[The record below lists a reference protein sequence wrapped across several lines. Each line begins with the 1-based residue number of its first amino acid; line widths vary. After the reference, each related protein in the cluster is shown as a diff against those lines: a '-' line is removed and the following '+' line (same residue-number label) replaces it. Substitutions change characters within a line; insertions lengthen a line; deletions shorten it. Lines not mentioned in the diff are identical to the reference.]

1 MSPSRPFILRPV
13 ATALLMVAMFLAGG
27 VAYFQI
33 PVSALPEVDY
43 PTIQVLTFYPGASPD
58 VVASAVTAPLER
70 QFGEVAGLSQMT
82 STSSGGVS
90 VIVMQ
95 FQLSLNIDI
104 AEQEVQAA
112 INGGQSYLPANL
124 PSPPVYSKSN
134 PADAPVLTLALTSN
148 EIPLSQVE
156 DLADTRLAPKIS
168 QIAGVGLVS
177 ISGGQKP
184 AVRIQANPTALSA
197 YGINLEDLRNALVGN
212 SLNSAKG
219 NFDGP
224 SQDFTINANDQLVT
238 SSDYKQVVV
247 AYRNGAP
254 VMLTDVA
261 RIVDSVENASL
272 AAWTNSTPAV
282 ILNIQRQPSANTI
295 QVVNSIQALLPQLEN
310 TLPAAV
316 HVSVI
321 TDRTVSIRASVRDVE
336 FELMLTIALVVMVI
350 FLFLRSFSATI
361 IPSVAVPL
369 SLVGTFGVMYLA
381 GYSLNNLTMMALT
394 ISTGFVVD
402 DAIVMIENIS
412 RYIEEGMTP
421 MEAALV
427 GAEQIGF
434 TILSLTVSLI
444 AVLIP
449 LLFMGDVAGRLFRQ
463 FAVTLAVTII
473 LSAFVS
479 LTLTPMM
486 SARILKY
493 VPEDKQGRFYHWSE
507 KIFTDI
513 IAFYGRTLKFVLR
526 YQGITMLVFVATLV
540 LTGILYITI
549 PKGFFP
555 TQDTG
560 IIQGITQASPSI
572 SVASMNEK
580 QQQVAKVILQDPAVQ
595 GISSFI
601 GADGTNTTL
610 NSGRIQIVLKPLGS
624 GKDDRSDS
632 ALAVIS
638 RLQNSLASVPGITL
652 YMQPVQDLTVDDQV
666 SRTEYQ
672 YTIEDPSQT
681 ELNSVT
687 KRFVNEL
694 KKLPQLADVVTDQ
707 QLGGG
712 AENLVI
718 DRATASRF
726 GITPSTIDN
735 TLYDAF
741 GQRQVNTMYTQIN
754 QYHVI
759 LETDPQFQKSPNKL
773 NDIYIQSSQ
782 TSSTSG
788 STASNTAGSSSGAG
802 SGNAASSGNAMLSA
816 SATNGVSAA
825 SSSTSAL
832 SSGNRG
838 TTTPGTSAA
847 NSSSALSASTNSSG
861 SATVLSNSSTSTGT
875 SSSAN
880 TAASSTTRSGSG
892 STSAPGSS
900 TTGGGGGGGSSS
912 TPSTTLATPIPLS
925 TFTRFEP
932 SSEAL
937 SINHQGQ
944 FPSVTVSFNLTPGYS
959 LSQALDAIN
968 KILTGKNTK
977 FPDSVVSNYQGTAAA
992 FESSLSNE
1000 GLLILAALVTV
1011 YIVLG
1016 VLYESFVHPLTI
1028 LSTLPSAGVGA
1039 LLALR
1044 LFGLDLDIVGII
1056 GIILLIGIV
1065 KKNGIM
1071 MVDFALEAERHH
1083 GQNATDAIYQAA
1095 LLRFRPIMM
1104 TTMAALFSGIPLA
1117 FGTGIGSELRKP
1129 LGVAMVGGL
1138 IFSQVLTLYTTPVI
1152 YIFFDNLGERLT
1164 RRKPNKGTIEHADV
1178 HGRQQPEGQ
1187 HG

>member
-27 VAYFQI
+27 VAYFQL

-43 PTIQVLTFYPGASPD
+43 PTIEVQTFYPGASPE
-58 VVASAVTAPLER
+58 VMASAVTAPLER

-82 STSSGGVS
+82 STSSGGS
-90 VIVMQ
+90 SIIVMQ
-95 FQLSLNIDI
+95 FQLSLDIDV

-112 INGGQSYLPANL
+112 INAAQSYLPAGL
-124 PSPPVYSKSN
+124 PAPPVYSKSN
-134 PADAPVLTLALTSN
+134 PADAPVLTLALTSTTM
-148 EIPLSQVE
+148 PLSSVE

-168 QIAGVGLVS
+168 QITGVGLVS

-197 YGINLEDLRNALVGN
+197 YGINLEDLRNALTAN
-212 SLNSAKG
+212 SLDSAKG

-224 SQDFTINANDQLVT
+224 SQDYTINANDQLVT
-238 SSDYKQVVV
+238 SKDYKQVVV
-247 AYRNGAP
+247 AYRDGAP

-261 RIVDSVENASL
+261 RVVDGVENKDL
-272 AAWTNSTPAV
+272 AAWVDKTPAV
-282 ILNIQRQPSANTI
+282 VLNIQRQPGANTI
-295 QVVNSIQALLPQLEN
+295 QVVDSIEHLLPQLES

-316 HVSVI
+316 HVAIV
-321 TDRTVSIRASVRDVE
+321 TDRTTDIRASVKDVE
-336 FELMLTIALVVMVI
+336 FELLLVIVLVVMVI
-350 FLFLRSFSATI
+350 FLFLRSLSATI
-361 IPSVAVPL
+361 IPSIAVPL

-412 RYIEEGMTP
+412 RYIEEGEPP
-421 MEAALV
+421 MEAALK

-486 SARILKY
+486 SARLLKY
-493 VPEDKQGRFYHWSE
+493 VPPEKQGWFYKRSE
-507 KIFTDI
+507 EVFERT
-513 IAFYGRTLKFVLR
+513 IAFYGRTLRWVLK
-526 YQGITMLVFVATLV
+526 YQTLTLLVALGTLV
-540 LTGILYITI
+540 LTVLLYISI

-560 IIQGITQASPSI
+560 IIQGITQASPSV
-572 SVASMNEK
+572 SFPEMEQK
-580 QQQVAKVILQDPAVQ
+580 QQQVAQVILNDPAVS

-610 NSGRIQIVLKPLGS
+610 NSGRIEINLKPLE
-624 GKDDRSDS
+624 DRKMS
-632 ALAVIS
+632 ATAVIQ
-638 RLQNSLASVPGITL
+638 RLDSKIAQVPGITL
-652 YMQPVQDLTVDDQV
+652 YMQPVQDLTVDDRV

-672 YTIEDPSQT
+672 YTLEDPSQT
-681 ELNSVT
+681 ELNRVT
-687 KRFVNEL
+687 HDLVAQL
-694 KKLPQLADVVTDQ
+694 KKLPELADVVTDQ
-707 QLGGG
+707 QLGGQ
-712 AENLVI
+712 AESVVI
-718 DRATASRF
+718 DRPTASRF
-726 GITPSTIDN
+726 SITPSTIDN

-741 GQRQVNTMYTQIN
+741 GQRQINTMYTQLN

-759 LETDPQFQKSPNKL
+759 LEVDPNFERSPNSLK
-773 NDIYIQSSQ
+773 DIYVQA
-782 TSSTSG
+782 STSG
-788 STASNTAGSSSGAG
+788 TVAAPVASTSGSSSGAG
-802 SGNAASSGNAMLSA
+802 SGTTGSTGNSLLTASSTS
-816 SATNGVSAA
+816 GVSAA

-832 SSGNRG
+832 ASGNTSSTSP
-838 TTTPGTSAA
+838 TTSINSTSALSTSSTGGTSATEL
-847 NSSSALSASTNSSG
+847 SST
-861 SATVLSNSSTSTGT
+861 STSTGT

-880 TAASSTTRSGSG
+880 TSTSGTTRSTTSSTSSSSSGGSSGGGSG
-892 STSAPGSS
+892 SS
-900 TTGGGGGGGSSS
+900 TSSS
-912 TPSTTLATPIPLS
+912 ALPTPVPLS
-925 TFTRFEP
+925 AFTHFEP
-932 SSEAL
+932 SSETL

-944 FPSVTVSFNLTPGYS
+944 FPSVTLSFNLANGVS

-968 KILTGKNTK
+968 KEVTK
-977 FPDSVVSNYQGTAAA
+977 LNVPTSVISNYQGTAAA
-992 FESSLSNE
+992 FEGSLSNE

-1016 VLYESFVHPLTI
+1016 VLYESFVHPVTI

-1039 LLALR
+1039 LLALE
-1044 LFGLDLDIVGII
+1044 LFHLDLDIVAII

-1083 GQNATDAIYQAA
+1083 GLDATEAIYQAS

-1104 TTMAALFSGIPLA
+1104 TTMAALLSGIPLA

-1138 IFSQVLTLYTTPVI
+1138 LFSQVLTLYTTPVI
-1152 YIFFDNLGERLT
+1152 YIFFDNLGARFGH
-1164 RRKPNKGTIEHADV
+1164 RRPSKTTIA
-1178 HGRQQPEGQ
+1178 QPEAG
-1187 HG
+1187 GV